1 MVVRVNKN
9 TNYTVMSNIHLMDR
23 NLSLKAKGLLSV
35 VLSLPDDWDYSVTGL
50 ASISKEKESAIS
62 SALKEL
68 KEEGYLVVTKKMPNE
83 TRSGRIEYEWDFY
96 EDPHKQETKKQGI
109 ENQGLEYLTLDVQ
122 GLENQGQ
129 LNTNK
134 VNTNILNT
142 KEVNT
147 KEIENIY
154 GGDFFESL
162 PDEPSEKV
170 LDEKEK
176 MFLEFWELYPRKVD
190 KEGCRKAFKRI
201 NKLKEVFPEIIR
213 ALEIQRQSEQWTKD
227 NGQFIPYPK
236 TYIHQERWLT
246 VNEADELQAYQNELV
261 LQDIQNFNLW
271 RNDEDAQ

>member
-1 MVVRVNKN
+1 MIVRVNKN
-9 TNYTVMSNIHLMDR
+9 TNYTVMSNFHLMDR
-23 NLSLKAKGLLSV
+23 KLSLKAKGLLSV
-35 VLSLPDDWDYSVTGL
+35 VLSLPNNWEYSVAGL
-50 ASISKEKESAIS
+50 ASISKEKESAIN

-68 KEEGYLVVTKKMPNE
+68 KEGGYLIVTKKMPNE
-83 TRSGRIEYEWDFY
+83 TESGRIEYEWDFF
-96 EDPHKQETKKQGI
+96 EVPQNAEQIIKKQTI
-109 ENQGLEYLTLDVQ
+109 ENQGLEFQVLD
-122 GLENQGQ
+122 NQDQ
-129 LNTNK
+129 L
-134 VNTNILNT
+134 NTNILNT

-176 MFLEFWELYPRKVD
+176 MFLEFWELYPKKVD

-201 NKLKEVFPEIIR
+201 KKLKEVFPEIIR

-271 RNDEDAQ
+271 RNEDDAQ

>member
-35 VLSLPDDWDYSVTGL
+35 VLSLPDDWEYSVTGL
-50 ASISKEKESAIS
+50 AAISKEKESAIS

-96 EDPHKQETKKQGI
+96 EHPHKQEVKKQGI
-109 ENQGLEYLTLDVQ
+109 ENQGLEYLTLEVQ
-122 GLENQGQ
+122 GLEDQGQ

-147 KEIENIY
+147 KENIY
-154 GGDFFESL
+154 ICADENFFEDL
-162 PDEPSEKV
+162 PDKPKSKFIPPTIEEVAEYCNQRNSDIDPE
-170 LDEKEK
+170 
-176 MFLEFWELYPRKVD
+176 EFWAYYASQNWKKANGRPIKDWKLCVITWEK
-190 KEGCRKAFKRI
+190 KEARRHEPNSGNPF
-201 NKLKEVFPEIIR
+201 
-213 ALEIQRQSEQWTKD
+213 D
-227 NGQFIPYPK
+227 NL
-236 TYIHQERWLT
+236 LT
-246 VNEADELQAYQNELV
+246 EEGYT
-261 LQDIQNFNLW
+261 
-271 RNDEDAQ
+271 